1 MPEGK
6 PGQFLLHI
14 LCLKFFSYD
23 LQINEFVYLCS
34 PNLNKSSGAAQ
45 SYMSKPAYT
54 PP

>member
-6 PGQFLLHI
+6 PGQFLMQI
-14 LCLKFFSYD
+14 LSFKNYGYD

-45 SYMSKPAYT
+45 SYMSKTAYT

>member
-14 LCLKFFSYD
+14 LYFKNCGYD

-45 SYMSKPAYT
+45 SCMSETAYT